1 MQTRP
6 WLAHYPKGVPANIN
20 EPEHKSLIDYIGETF
35 KKYKKST
42 AFQNFG
48 KSITY
53 GEVDKLSTKFGAYLQ
68 SRGLE
73 PGDKIALMMPNVLQ
87 YPVAVFGALKA
98 GLIVVN
104 TNPLYTPREMEHQ
117 FKDSDAKAI
126 LIADNFTANLE
137 KILDKTDIG
146 VVITTSIGEMLG
158 MLKGGM
164 INFVLK
170 NVKRVVPK
178 HNLQNTVTFKEAISS
193 GGKFTLK
200 ETPKNLDDVIVL
212 QYTGGTT
219 GVSKGAMLTN
229 KSLLSNMM
237 QTKAWMEGSLR
248 VSDEVVLSPL
258 PLYHI
263 FAFTVNC
270 LAMMALGAK
279 TVLVT
284 NPRDMKSLVKE
295 FKTNKITTMTGV
307 NTLFN
312 ALINNEEFK
321 ELDLDLRVT
330 VGGGMAVQQIVSEKW
345 KEVTGCVLS
354 EGYGM
359 TEASPVVTVNP
370 IDGTAKMN
378 TIGMPI
384 PSTDVAIFGE
394 KNEMLPVGEVGE
406 LRVKGPQVMKG
417 YYNRPEETAKCFIDG
432 WLCTGDMAIMQEDGF
447 FKIVDRKKDMII
459 VSGFNVFPNEIE
471 DVLAMHPKVLEVAA
485 IGVPHEKSGEC
496 VKVFIVKKEKSL
508 KEDELIQYAREN
520 LTGYKVPKHVEFIKE
535 LPKSN
540 VGKILRRKLRDV

>member
-6 WLAHYPKGVPANIN
+6 WLANYPKGVPANIG
-20 EPEHKSLIDYIGETF
+20 ESEHNSLVDYITDVLKQF
-35 KKYKKST
+35 KKNE

-53 GEVDKLSTKFGAYLQ
+53 GELDKLSTKFGAYLQ

-73 PGDKIALMMPNVLQ
+73 PGDKVALMMPNVLQ
-87 YPVAVFGALKA
+87 YPVAVFGILKA
-98 GLIVVN
+98 GLVIVN

-126 LIADNFTANLE
+126 LIADNFAANLE
-137 KILDKTDIG
+137 KIIDKTDIN

-170 NVKRVVPK
+170 NIKRAVPK
-178 HNLQNTVTFKEAISS
+178 HNLKNTVTFKDAISD
-193 GGKFTLK
+193 GAKFTLK
-200 ETPKNLDDVIVL
+200 EIARNPDDVIVL

-229 KSLLSNMM
+229 RNILSNML

-248 VSDEVVLSPL
+248 VSGEVVLSPL
-258 PLYHI
+258 PMYHI

-270 LAMMALGAK
+270 LVMLGMGAK

-284 NPRDMKSLVKE
+284 NPRDIKSLVKE

-312 ALINNEEFK
+312 ALINNKEFN

-330 VGGGMAVQQIVSEKW
+330 VGGGMAVQQVVAEKW
-345 KEVTGCVLS
+345 KEVTGCILS

-370 IDGTAKMN
+370 IDGSAKVN

-384 PSTDVAIFGE
+384 PSTDVAIFDD
-394 KNEMLPVGEVGE
+394 KNQMLPAGQVGE

-417 YYNRPEETAKCFIDG
+417 YYKRPEETDKCFVDG
-432 WLCTGDMAIMQEDGF
+432 WLCTGDMAMMQEDGY
-447 FKIVDRKKDMII
+447 FKIVDRKKDMIL

-471 DVLAMHPKVLEVAA
+471 DVIAMHPKVMEVAA
-485 IGVPHEKSGEC
+485 IGIPHDKSGEC
-496 VKVFIVKKEKSL
+496 VKVFVVKKEKSL
-508 KEDELIQYAREN
+508 NEKELLQYAREN
-520 LTGYKVPKHVEFIKE
+520 LTGYKVPKEIEFIKE

-540 VGKILRRKLRDV
+540 VGKILRRKLREL